1 MARPRR
7 DPDAVPT
14 ETRILSAAEATFGRE
29 GFTRARLSDIAEIA
43 GIRRP
48 SLLYHFKTKEVLY
61 DAVVHHLFD
70 QLRAQFVM
78 TVQKPGGYE
87 SRMLALMQSWVDFI
101 EEKPAFSSM
110 VLRGVLDGHGPVRER
125 LLVEL
130 VPLLDWVEDW
140 LSAAGAEFI
149 PEGVPV
155 RAAILQLGS
164 DALIRAASGPLRGPL
179 WGDSSGTLQLARML
193 LIRESASSRPDEG

>member
-7 DPDAVPT
+7 NPDAIPT
-14 ETRILSAAEATFGRE
+14 ETRILSAAEVIFGRE
-29 GFTRARLSDIAEIA
+29 GFTRARLSDIAEMA

-48 SLLYHFKTKEVLY
+48 SLLYHFKTKESLY

-70 QLRAQFVM
+70 QLRARFVA

-87 SRMLALMQSWVDFI
+87 ERMLALMQSWIDFI
-101 EEKPAFSSM
+101 DDKPAFSSM

-130 VPLLDWVEDW
+130 VPLLDWVEGW
-140 LSAAGAEFI
+140 LSTAGAEFI

-164 DALIRAASGPLRGPL
+164 DALIRGASGSLQEPL
-179 WGDSSGTLQLARML
+179 WGAKPGTLQLARLL
-193 LIRESASSRPDEG
+193 LIRDPGADSPAQG

>member
-7 DPDAVPT
+7 DPDAIPT
-14 ETRILSAAEATFGRE
+14 ETRILRAAEDTFGRE
-29 GFTRARLSDIAEIA
+29 GFTRARLSDIAEMA

-48 SLLYHFKTKEVLY
+48 SLLYHFKTKEALY
-61 DAVVHHLFD
+61 DAVVHQLFD
-70 QLRAQFVM
+70 ELRARFVM
-78 TVQKPGGYE
+78 TVQNPGGYE
-87 SRMLALMQSWVDFI
+87 SRMLALMQSWIDFI

-110 VLRGVLDGHGPVRER
+110 VLRGVLDGYGPVRDR

-130 VPLLDWVEDW
+130 VPLLDWVEGW
-140 LSAAGAEFI
+140 LSTAGAEFI

-164 DALIRAASGPLRGPL
+164 DALVRGASGPLRGPL
-179 WGDSSGTLQLARML
+179 WGDNPGTLKLARML
-193 LIRESASSRPDEG
+193 LIRESASSSTDGG